1 MDKKPHLV
9 FIGHIGAHT
18 GLARVGDN
26 LLRHLCDRW
35 RVTVVS
41 LSHPPDYECPYRLL
55 NGIFADD
62 RLGRFVTRKLCETDP
77 PDLICAYYDAT
88 PVSQFLDFM
97 PTHLPICAY
106 VPVDSCN
113 VMDGHK
119 LNRLLHGIFFTEF
132 GLRET
137 RTGGYTGPAS
147 VIGHGVDL
155 DLYQPKDMT
164 EARAKLGLPRTA
176 FIVGAINR
184 NQPRKRFDLTL
195 YAFKLF
201 LDQTQATDA
210 FLYCHCAPRAEGW
223 DLAPARPLLGHWA
236 SRALPY
242 V

>member
-1 MDKKPHLV
+1 MA
-9 FIGHIGAHT
+9 F
-18 GLARVGDN
+18 
-26 LLRHLCDRW
+26 
-35 RVTVVS
+35 S
-41 LSHPPDYECPYRLL
+41 
-55 NGIFADD
+55 
-62 RLGRFVTRKLCETDP
+62 
-77 PDLICAYYDAT
+77 
-88 PVSQFLDFM
+88 SQQ
-97 PTHLPICAY
+97 
-106 VPVDSCN
+106 
-113 VMDGHK
+113 
-119 LNRLLHGIFFTEF
+119 F

-223 DLAPARPLLGHWA
+223 DLPQLARYWGIGHRVLFPMCEDLGPAGVPEALMPWVYSANDVQISTTAGEGYGLTVLEGMACGVPQIVPDFAALAEWPGDAVVRVPVQHHSPCVTTGSTNMVGFCVDPRMMA
-236 SRALPY
+236 RAMRYLYDLARYP
-242 V
+242 